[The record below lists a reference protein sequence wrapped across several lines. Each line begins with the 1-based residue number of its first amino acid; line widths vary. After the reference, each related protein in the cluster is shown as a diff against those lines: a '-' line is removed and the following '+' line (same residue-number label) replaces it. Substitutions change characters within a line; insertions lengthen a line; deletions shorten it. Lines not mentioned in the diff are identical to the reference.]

1 MTWFDGPELAQGD
14 PVADYEIPAELHY
27 TREDEWCRVEGNRV
41 VIGVTDYAQQQ
52 LGDIVFVELPAVGT
66 AIERGEPFG
75 VIESVKAVSDLYA
88 PVTGEVVEV
97 NADLGDRPEQVNED
111 CYGDGWLIAV
121 AVSDDADLSEHLD
134 AATYRRHVEERGQE

>member
-1 MTWFDGPELAQGD
+1 M
-14 PVADYEIPAELHY
+14 ADYEIPAELHY
-27 TREDEWCRVEGNRV
+27 TREDEWCRVEGNPV
-41 VIGVTDYAQQQ
+41 VVGVTDYAQQQ

-66 AIERGEPFG
+66 TIERGEPFG

-88 PVTGEVVEV
+88 PVTGEVVEI